1 VARLY
6 VPPRLCRWES
16 LTAASP
22 GFPGLSASI
31 RAPDEQPGV
40 LLVYESMAA
49 LLKDY
54 PDIDP
59 CTVLVIETI
68 EEVPRG

>member
-1 VARLY
+1 MARLY
-6 VPPRLCRWES
+6 VPPKLCRWES
-16 LTAASP
+16 LTATSNW
-22 GFPGLSASI
+22 FLGLPASI

-59 CTVLVIETI
+59 YTVLVMETI

>member
-1 VARLY
+1 
-6 VPPRLCRWES
+6 
-16 LTAASP
+16 
-22 GFPGLSASI
+22 
-31 RAPDEQPGV
+31 V